1 MRLKKLVVAVSAA
14 TGGLTLTAQAQS
26 NNDASIQLPPVV
38 VTAPASTTPLE
49 VVLDPKAPQQP
60 IPANDGASFLKNIPG
75 FSLIRKGGTDGDPVL
90 RGSAGSRLNIL
101 LDGMEF
107 HGGCSSR
114 MDPPTAYVFPESY
127 DEVTV
132 IKGPQTVRYGNG
144 NSAGVVLFDHN
155 REDETPGTS
164 GFASVLGGSFGRF
177 DAVGNAKAVSDKASL
192 SATLTHAE
200 SDNYKDGAGNEV
212 HSAYERQSVTVLGGY
227 KIDPNTRMDVDATVS
242 RGEAAYADRTVD
254 GSLFDRQ
261 SYGLAFEKK
270 SVSER
275 VKKVSARVYHSYV
288 DHVMDNYSLR
298 STTNCAGVGGADT
311 ACSVMNVDRE
321 TSGIRASVDLEVSKS
336 TGLTFGVDT
345 RVDAHTYRG
354 KMPMGGMNVSLAQAL
369 TYKTLSRIDDY
380 KSSFHGIF
388 TEATSVVRESD
399 NLKYGLRFDQ
409 WKGERY
415 NSTSGAFEG
424 SASETLASGFVRLE
438 RLHPSLGM
446 RSYVGLGYSERPMDY
461 WEARQKGGITSAGL
475 VTLSPEKT
483 LQLDTGAVWKGGKT
497 TASVSGFVAKVSDY
511 ILIDNVGCDAGTG
524 VGCSSNIDATRF
536 GLEGD
541 IRHRLAGGWSVW
553 GSVAYVYAENDT
565 MNVPLAQTP
574 PLEVKLGSDYT
585 TGNWTMG
592 GVLRAVA
599 RQSRIHYNYGNIVG
613 LDRASATPGFAT
625 LGINASF
632 KPNKSSQVSFGI
644 DNLFDRDY
652 YEHISRTD
660 ASISGYTVSTS
671 TAINELGRTF
681 WVKAQAN
688 F

>member
-1 MRLKKLVVAVSAA
+1 MMSKKMVFINLRPTVHPIAMAVLAA
-14 TGGLTLTAQAQS
+14 LGTTPVYAQQITS
-26 NNDASIQLPPVV
+26 LDPVV
-38 VTAPASTTPLE
+38 VTAPAMTSPLE
-49 VVLDPKAPQQP
+49 VVVDPKAPQQP
-60 IPANDGASFLKNIPG
+60 VPANDGASFLKNIPG
-75 FSLIRKGGTDGDPVL
+75 FSLIRKGGTDGDPVF
-90 RGSAGSRLNIL
+90 RGSAASRLNIL

-164 GFASVLGGSFGRF
+164 GFASVLGASFGRL
-177 DAVGNAKAVSDKASL
+177 DAVGNAKAVSDKARL

-212 HSAYERQSVTVLGGY
+212 HSAYERQSATVLGGY
-227 KIDPNTRMDVDATVS
+227 KIDPNTRIDVDATVS
-242 RGEAAYADRTVD
+242 RGEAAYADRTLD
-254 GSLFDRQ
+254 GSKFDRE
-261 SYGLAFEKK
+261 SYGVSFEKK
-270 SVSER
+270 NLSER
-275 VKKVSARVYHSYV
+275 VRKVSARVYHSYI

-298 STTNCAGVGGADT
+298 TNAGTATSYSMMNPDRTTEGA
-311 ACSVMNVDRE
+311 R
-321 TSGIRASVDLEVSKS
+321 
-336 TGLTFGVDT
+336 
-345 RVDAHTYRG
+345 
-354 KMPMGGMNVSLAQAL
+354 VSLDLAAGGQDVQ
-369 TYKTLSRIDDY
+369 IGVDY
-380 KSSFHGIF
+380 KSDDHTGRMVMNGSLSAAQAVYSAARKTDYRSHFSGIF
-388 TEATSVVRESD
+388 LESSKALAVGGH
-399 NLKYGLRFDQ
+399 LKYGLRADQ
-409 WKGERY
+409 WEGERH
-415 NSTSGAFEG
+415 NSMSGAFEG

-483 LQLDTGAVWKGGKT
+483 LQLDTGAVWKGEKT
-497 TASVSGFVAKVSDY
+497 TGSVSGFVAKVSDY
-511 ILIDNVGCDAGTG
+511 ILIDGA
-524 VGCSSNIDATRF
+524 SSSRSIDATRL

-541 IRHRLAGGWSVW
+541 IRHRLVGGWSVW

-613 LDRASATPGFAT
+613 LDRASTTPGFAT
-625 LGINASF
+625 LGINASH
-632 KPNKSSQVSFGI
+632 KPNKSSRVSFGI

-660 ASISGYTVSTS
+660 SALTGYTVN
-671 TAINELGRTF
+671 TATAVNEPGRTF
-681 WVKAQAN
+681 WLKGQLT

>member
-1 MRLKKLVVAVSAA
+1 MQKTILSRALACALVGVSA
-14 TGGLTLTAQAQS
+14 TAVAAE
-26 NNDASIQLPPVV
+26 DDKQLAPVV

-164 GFASVLGGSFGRF
+164 GFASVLGASFGRL
-177 DAVGNAKAVSDKASL
+177 DAVGNAKAVSDKASF

-200 SDNYKDGAGNEV
+200 SDNYKDGAGYEV
-212 HSAYERQSVTVLGGY
+212 HSAYERQSATVLGGY
-227 KIDPNTRMDVDATVS
+227 KIDPNTRIDLDATVS
-242 RGEAAYADRTVD
+242 RGEAAYADRSVD

-415 NSTSGAFEG
+415 NSTTGSFEG
-424 SASETLASGFVRLE
+424 SGSQTLASGFVRLE
-438 RLHPSLGM
+438 RLHPTLGM

-483 LQLDTGAVWKGGKT
+483 LQLDTGTVWKGGKT
-497 TASVSGFVAKVSDY
+497 TGSVSGFVAKVSDY
-511 ILIDNVGCDAGTG
+511 ILIDNVGCTSTTG
-524 VGCSSNIDATRF
+524 VGCSSNVDATRL

-553 GSVAYVYAENDT
+553 GSVAYIYAENDT

-585 TGNWTMG
+585 AGNWTMG

-599 RQSRIHYNYGNIVG
+599 RQDRIHYNYGNIVG

-625 LGINASF
+625 LGINASY

-644 DNLFDRDY
+644 DNLFDRRY
-652 YEHISRTD
+652 YEHVSMTNDTSITGYL
-660 ASISGYTVSTS
+660 ASNTS
-671 TAINELGRTF
+671 EAIAEPGRTF
-681 WVKAQAN
+681 WVKGQVN

>member
-177 DAVGNAKAVSDKASL
+177 DAVGNAKAVSDRTSL
-192 SATLTHAE
+192 SATLTQAK

-227 KIDPNTRMDVDATVS
+227 KIDPNTRMDLDATVS
-242 RGEAAYADRTVD
+242 RGEAAYADRDLD
-254 GSLFDRQ
+254 GSKFDRE

-270 SVSER
+270 NLSER
-275 VKKVSARVYHSYV
+275 VKKVSARVYHSYI

-298 STTNCAGVGGADT
+298 TTTNCGGTGRGCKMMNPDRTTEGARLSFDLTAGGQDVLVGLDVKSDDHTGRMVMNGSLSAAQAVYSAARKTDYRSHFSGIFLESTKPLAVGGD
-311 ACSVMNVDRE
+311 
-321 TSGIRASVDLEVSKS
+321 
-336 TGLTFGVDT
+336 
-345 RVDAHTYRG
+345 
-354 KMPMGGMNVSLAQAL
+354 
-369 TYKTLSRIDDY
+369 
-380 KSSFHGIF
+380 
-388 TEATSVVRESD
+388 
-399 NLKYGLRFDQ
+399 LKYGLRADQ
-409 WKGERY
+409 WEGERH
-415 NSTSGAFEG
+415 NSMSGAFEG

-497 TASVSGFVAKVSDY
+497 TGSVSGFVAKVSDY
-511 ILIDNVGCDAGTG
+511 ILINGVSGTCSTAMATAGN
-524 VGCSSNIDATRF
+524 GCSSNVDATRL

-613 LDRASATPGFAT
+613 LDRANATPGFAT
-625 LGINASF
+625 LGINASY

-660 ASISGYTVSTS
+660 QSISGYTVSTS
-671 TAINELGRTF
+671 TAINEPGRTL

>member
-1 MRLKKLVVAVSAA
+1 MQKTILSRALACALVGVSA
-14 TGGLTLTAQAQS
+14 TAVAAE
-26 NNDASIQLPPVV
+26 DDKQLAPVV
-38 VTAPASTTPLE
+38 VTAPASTNPLE

-155 REDETPGTS
+155 REDSKPGVS
-164 GFASVLGGSFGRF
+164 GFASVLGASFGRV
-177 DAVGNAKAVSDKASL
+177 DAVGTARAASDKASL
-192 SATLTHAE
+192 AATLTHAK
-200 SDNYKDGAGNEV
+200 SDDYEDGAGNKV
-212 HSAYERQSVTVLGGY
+212 HSAYERQSATVLGGY
-227 KIDPNTRMDVDATVS
+227 KVDDNTRIDLDAVAS
-242 RGEAAYADRTVD
+242 RGEAAYADRTLD
-254 GSLFDRQ
+254 GSKFDRE
-261 SYGLAFEKK
+261 SYGVAFERKN
-270 SVSER
+270 VSER
-275 VKKVSARVYHSYV
+275 VKKVSARVYYSYI

-298 STTNCAGVGGADT
+298 TNAGTATSYSMMNPDRTTEGARLSVDFAAGEHDVLMGLDVKSDDHTGRM
-311 ACSVMNVDRE
+311 VMN
-321 TSGIRASVDLEVSKS
+321 G
-336 TGLTFGVDT
+336 
-345 RVDAHTYRG
+345 
-354 KMPMGGMNVSLAQAL
+354 SLSAAQAV
-369 TYKTLSRIDDY
+369 YSAARKTDY
-380 KSSFHGIF
+380 RSHFSGMFL
-388 TEATSVVRESD
+388 ESTKPLAEGGS
-399 NLKYGLRFDQ
+399 LKYGLRADQ

-415 NSTSGAFEG
+415 DAGVFKG
-424 SASETLASGFVRLE
+424 SDEKTLASGFVRLE
-438 RLHPSLGM
+438 SFHPASGM

-475 VTLSPEKT
+475 VTLNPEKT

-497 TASVSGFVAKVSDY
+497 TGSISGFLAKISDY
-511 ILIDNVGCDAGTG
+511 ILIGTQTSG
-524 VGCSSNIDATRF
+524 TYLGAMCSVMMPCGTSSNVDATRI

-541 IRHRLAGGWSVW
+541 IRYRLAGGWSVW
-553 GSVAYVYAENDT
+553 GTAAYVYAQNDT

-585 TGNWTMG
+585 AGNWTMG

-599 RQSRIHYNYGNIVG
+599 RQDRIHYNYGNIVG
-613 LDRASATPGFAT
+613 LDRANATPGFAT
-625 LGINASF
+625 LGINASY

-660 ASISGYTVSTS
+660 SALTGYTTS
-671 TAINELGRTF
+671 TTTAVNEPGRTF
-681 WVKAQAN
+681 WVKGQVN

>member
-1 MRLKKLVVAVSAA
+1 MMSRKMVFINLRPTVHPIAMAVLAA
-14 TGGLTLTAQAQS
+14 LGTTPVYAQQITS
-26 NNDASIQLPPVV
+26 LDPVV
-38 VTAPASTTPLE
+38 VTAPAMTSPLE
-49 VVLDPKAPQQP
+49 VVVDPKAPQQP
-60 IPANDGASFLKNIPG
+60 VPANDGASFLKNIPG
-75 FSLIRKGGTDGDPVL
+75 FSLIRKGGTDGDPVF
-90 RGSAGSRLNIL
+90 RGSAASRLNIL

-164 GFASVLGGSFGRF
+164 GFASVLGASFGRL
-177 DAVGNAKAVSDKASL
+177 DAVGNAKAVSDKARL

-212 HSAYERQSVTVLGGY
+212 HSAYERQSATVLGGY
-227 KIDPNTRMDVDATVS
+227 KIDPNTRIDVDATVS
-242 RGEAAYADRTVD
+242 RGEAAYADRTLD
-254 GSLFDRQ
+254 GSKFDRE

-270 SVSER
+270 NVSER
-275 VKKVSARVYHSYV
+275 VKKISARVYHSYI

-298 STTNCAGVGGADT
+298 STADCGSGNDNKCSMMNPDRTTEGARLSLDLTAGGQDVLVGLDVKSDDHTGRMVMNGSLSAAQAVYSAARKTDYRSHFSGIFLESTKPLAVGGD
-311 ACSVMNVDRE
+311 
-321 TSGIRASVDLEVSKS
+321 
-336 TGLTFGVDT
+336 
-345 RVDAHTYRG
+345 
-354 KMPMGGMNVSLAQAL
+354 
-369 TYKTLSRIDDY
+369 
-380 KSSFHGIF
+380 
-388 TEATSVVRESD
+388 
-399 NLKYGLRFDQ
+399 LKYGLRADQ
-409 WKGERY
+409 WEGERH
-415 NSTSGAFEG
+415 NSMSGALEG

-461 WEARQKGGITSAGL
+461 WEARQKGGITSAGS

-497 TASVSGFVAKVSDY
+497 TGSVSGFVAKVSDY
-511 ILIDNVGCDAGTG
+511 ILIDGA
-524 VGCSSNIDATRF
+524 SSSRSIDATRL

-541 IRHRLAGGWSVW
+541 IRHRLVGGWSVW

-613 LDRASATPGFAT
+613 LDRASTTPGFAT
-625 LGINASF
+625 LGINASY

-660 ASISGYTVSTS
+660 SALTGYTVN
-671 TAINELGRTF
+671 TATAVNEPGRTF
-681 WVKAQAN
+681 WLKGQLT

>member
-1 MRLKKLVVAVSAA
+1 MMSKKMVFIALRPTAHPVAMAVLAA
-14 TGGLTLTAQAQS
+14 LGTTPVYAQQITS
-26 NNDASIQLPPVV
+26 LDPVV
-38 VTAPASTTPLE
+38 VTAPAMTSPLE
-49 VVLDPKAPQQP
+49 VVVDPKAPQQP
-60 IPANDGASFLKNIPG
+60 VPANDGASFLKNIPG
-75 FSLIRKGGTDGDPVL
+75 FSLIRKGGTDGDPVF
-90 RGSAGSRLNIL
+90 RGSAASRLNIL

-155 REDETPGTS
+155 REDEIPGTT

-192 SATLTHAE
+192 SATLTHAK

-212 HSAYERQSVTVLGGY
+212 HSAYERQSATLLGGY
-227 KIDPNTRMDVDATVS
+227 KIDPNTRIDVDATVS
-242 RGEAAYADRTVD
+242 RGEAAYADRTLD
-254 GSLFDRQ
+254 GSKFDRE

-270 SVSER
+270 NVSEQ
-275 VKKVSARVYHSYV
+275 VKKISARVYHSYI

-298 STTNCAGVGGADT
+298 TNARTATSYSMMNPDRTTEGA
-311 ACSVMNVDRE
+311 R
-321 TSGIRASVDLEVSKS
+321 
-336 TGLTFGVDT
+336 
-345 RVDAHTYRG
+345 
-354 KMPMGGMNVSLAQAL
+354 VSLDLAAGGQDVQ
-369 TYKTLSRIDDY
+369 IGVDY
-380 KSSFHGIF
+380 KSDDHTGRMVMNGSLSAAQAVYSAARKTDYRSHFSGIF
-388 TEATSVVRESD
+388 LESTKPLAMGGD
-399 NLKYGLRFDQ
+399 LKYGLRADQ

-415 NSTSGAFEG
+415 DAGVFKG
-424 SASETLASGFVRLE
+424 SDEKTLASGFFRLE

-497 TASVSGFVAKVSDY
+497 TGSVSGFVAKVSDY
-511 ILIDNVGCDAGTG
+511 ILIGTQTSG
-524 VGCSSNIDATRF
+524 SYQGTMCSSMMPCGTSSNVDATRL

-541 IRHRLAGGWSVW
+541 IRHRLVGGWSVW

-599 RQSRIHYNYGNIVG
+599 RQNRIHYNYGNIVG
-613 LDRASATPGFAT
+613 LDRASTTPGFAT
-625 LGINASF
+625 LGINASY

-660 ASISGYTVSTS
+660 SALTGYTVN
-671 TAINELGRTF
+671 TATAVNEPGRTF
-681 WVKAQAN
+681 WLKGQLT